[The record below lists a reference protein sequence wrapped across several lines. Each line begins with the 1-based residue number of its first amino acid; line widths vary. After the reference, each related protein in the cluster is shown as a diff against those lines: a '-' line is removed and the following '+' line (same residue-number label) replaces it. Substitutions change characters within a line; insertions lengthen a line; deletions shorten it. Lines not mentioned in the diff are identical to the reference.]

1 MRPAGVHERIQQLRK
16 RDEEHASAQPQQA
29 LRRTLT
35 WLIHGCA
42 LLAYGDTGTSP
53 VVETYRSALG
63 LLDDPAQQRTGSML
77 EHASLD
83 CLSQLQDDANL
94 AQAAAGSQRH
104 ATRDEE
110 LARPALVQIPPKALV
125 GHTTRDAPFRMAC
138 FNAAGACLDDV
149 ISPHKATALIT
160 SVGYYEPAD
169 ERDLLTAMR
178 TLRVRYED
186 ESDVRATIAEEIL
199 DQLRAWNQKTFG

>member
-63 LLDDPAQQRTGSML
+63 LLDDPAQQRTGSVL

-83 CLSQLQDDANL
+83 CLNQLQDDANL
-94 AQAAAGSQRH
+94 AHAAAGPQRH

-110 LARPALVQIPPKALV
+110 LARPALVHIPPRALV
-125 GHTTRDAPFRMAC
+125 GHTNRHAPFRMAC
-138 FNAAGACLDDV
+138 FNAAGSCLDGV
-149 ISPHKATALIT
+149 VP
-160 SVGYYEPAD
+160 PAQSHRVD
-169 ERDLLTAMR
+169 YQRRLLR
-178 TLRVRYED
+178 TCRRTRPAHCDAHPACSLRR
-186 ESDVRATIAEEIL
+186 RTR
-199 DQLRAWNQKTFG
+199 QPRHHR

>member
-1 MRPAGVHERIQQLRK
+1 MHERIQQLRK

-42 LLAYGDTGTSP
+42 LLAYGEGTSP
-53 VVETYRSALG
+53 VVETYRAALA
-63 LLDDPAQQRTGSML
+63 LLDDPAQQRTGSVL

-83 CLSQLQDDANL
+83 CLNQLQDDANL
-94 AQAAAGSQRH
+94 AQAAGGPQRH

-110 LARPALVQIPPKALV
+110 LARPALVQTPPKVLV
-125 GHTTRDAPFRMAC
+125 GYATQDASFRMAC
-138 FNAAGACLDDV
+138 FNAAGACLDGV
-149 ISPHKATALIT
+149 ISPHKTTALIT
-160 SVGYYEPAD
+160 SVGYYEPAE

-186 ESDVRATIAEEIL
+186 EPDNRATIAEEIL
-199 DQLRAWNQKTFG
+199 DQLRARSQKTLG